1 MYHHTCLVAQSCS
14 TLFNLL
20 DCNPAGSSVHV
31 NSPGKNT
38 EVDCHSLLQ
47 GIFLTQG
54 SNPGLLCCRQ
64 ILYPLSHQENPQGG
78 ETW

>member
-38 EVDCHSLLQ
+38 EVDCHALLQ
-47 GIFLTQG
+47 GIIPTQG
-54 SNPGLLCCRQ
+54 SHTGLPHFRP
-64 ILYPLSHQENPQGG
+64 ILYHMSHQGSPRILE
-78 ETW
+78 